1 MTFFLKIPFRS
12 KIKKYISHSWD
23 LTNFCCDG
31 VSIYS
36 LPKKAPSVSPI
47 VLVNNEQD
55 SGCVSMNEPEVI
67 VINDEVIIATDKTC
81 NNNNEK
87 RNQEQTR
94 SYNDDEGDDHDENDD
109 LLESGSN
116 FLWVGLVNEEPSVQR
131 RDELTLRQDHT

>member
-1 MTFFLKIPFRS
+1 
-12 KIKKYISHSWD
+12 
-23 LTNFCCDG
+23 
-31 VSIYS
+31 
-36 LPKKAPSVSPI
+36 
-47 VLVNNEQD
+47 
-55 SGCVSMNEPEVI
+55 MNEPEVI

-94 SYNDDEGDDHDENDD
+94 SYNNDDEGDDHDE

-131 RDELTLRQDHT
+131 RDELILRQDTLTAHCG

>member
-1 MTFFLKIPFRS
+1 M
-12 KIKKYISHSWD
+12 
-23 LTNFCCDG
+23 
-31 VSIYS
+31 
-36 LPKKAPSVSPI
+36 
-47 VLVNNEQD
+47 
-55 SGCVSMNEPEVI
+55 
-67 VINDEVIIATDKTC
+67 INDEVIIATDKTC